1 MGNVLQLCLNVLQSL
16 IRKEFTD
23 EEKKRGR
30 VLVSHAGQEGDS
42 DDDEGDADDEDMANL
57 NMLVRKQYT
66 GV

>member
-1 MGNVLQLCLNVLQSL
+1 M
-16 IRKEFTD
+16 IRKEFSD

-57 NMLVRKQYT
+57 NMLVRKYQA
-66 GV
+66 GL

>member
-1 MGNVLQLCLNVLQSL
+1 M
-16 IRKEFTD
+16 IRKEFSD

-42 DDDEGDADDEDMANL
+42 SDDEGDADDEDMANL
-57 NMLVRKQYT
+57 NMLVRKYHT